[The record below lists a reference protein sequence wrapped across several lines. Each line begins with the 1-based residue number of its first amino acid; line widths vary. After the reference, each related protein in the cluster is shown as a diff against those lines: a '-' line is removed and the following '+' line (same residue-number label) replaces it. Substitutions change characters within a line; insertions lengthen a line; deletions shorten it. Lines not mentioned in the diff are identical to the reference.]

1 MAQTLSIK
9 RGDTY
14 NYNIIIK
21 DSLGVAID
29 ASDWNIWFTVRKYAV
44 ANTVISDTDALISKK
59 LSGTSDGIIPI
70 TLSNIDT
77 DIIVGTHAYDI
88 QIKNTTGIHSSST
101 GSFIV
106 EADITRDR

>member
-1 MAQTLSIK
+1 MAQTLSVK

-14 NYNIIIK
+14 NYNIIVK
-21 DSLGVAID
+21 DSLGVAINTT
-29 ASDWNIWFTVRKYAV
+29 DWDIWFTVRKYAV

-59 LSGTSDGIIPI
+59 MIGTDVGIIPI
-70 TLSNIDT
+70 TLSSTDT

-88 QIKNTTGIHSSST
+88 QIKNSTGIHSSST

>member
-1 MAQTLSIK
+1 MA
-9 RGDTY
+9 G
-14 NYNIIIK
+14 
-21 DSLGVAID
+21 
-29 ASDWNIWFTVRKYAV
+29 
-44 ANTVISDTDALISKK
+44 TDV
-59 LSGTSDGIIPI
+59 GIIPI
-70 TLSNIDT
+70 NLSSADT